1 MKNLQPK
8 KNKTAKMLFYAV
20 TDPATLDFEFLHR
33 DLERFAQKASMIVYR
48 DKKNKEYALCAKMF
62 VAAAKQFGFNRVLLH
77 GEADLAKAYGA
88 DGVHLRSDQFDQI
101 KDAKAA
107 GLFVVVSTHLL
118 KGAKQAEAL
127 GADMVTF
134 SPIFDT
140 PNKGEPVGLA
150 MLEAVTSALSIPVI
164 ALGGIITQEQAVA
177 CKEAGAEGIA
187 SIRYFG

>member
-1 MKNLQPK
+1 
-8 KNKTAKMLFYAV
+8 MLFYAV

>member
-1 MKNLQPK
+1 
-8 KNKTAKMLFYAV
+8 MLFYAI
-20 TDPATLDFEFLHR
+20 TDPSTLDFEFLHR
-33 DLERFAQKASMIVYR
+33 DLERFAKKASMIVYR
-48 DKKNKEYALCAKMF
+48 DKNCVAYAVYAKKF
-62 VAAAKQFGFNRVLLH
+62 VENAKRFGFDKVLLH
-77 GEADLAKAYGA
+77 GDADLAKFYEA
-88 DGVHLRSDQFDQI
+88 DGVHLRSDQCDQI
-101 KDAKAA
+101 KKAKAA
-107 GLFVVVSTHLL
+107 GLFVVVSTHSL
-118 KGAKQAEAL
+118 KEAKQAEAL

-150 MLEAVTSALSIPVI
+150 MLKAVASALSIPVI